1 MLANS
6 GYKTFW
12 KANKQDQDTDAL
24 FPLQVWVAGDLA
36 SNLDSASASAP
47 LKGVETLIVVMII
60 KLKLTIMII
69 I

>member
-6 GYKTFW
+6 GHKTFW
-12 KANKQDQDTDAL
+12 KTNKQDQDTDAL

-36 SNLDSASASAP
+36 SNLDSASASAS

-60 KLKLTIMII
+60 KLKLTMII